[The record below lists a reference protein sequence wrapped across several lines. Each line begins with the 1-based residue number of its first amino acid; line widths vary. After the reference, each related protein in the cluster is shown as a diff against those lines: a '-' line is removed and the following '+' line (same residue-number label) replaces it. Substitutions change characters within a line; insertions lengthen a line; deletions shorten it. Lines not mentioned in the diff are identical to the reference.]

1 MPSQDVCRAY
11 VSIDIKQAKSS
22 NREILEAYHNA
33 QQDQLFRCVHEA
45 CWKTAEG
52 KVDCRFAS
60 VKATAAYKNI
70 PEYFVDVEDQ
80 ESYLAGC
87 RRLTLPLAIH
97 DAEIVP
103 AMEDMLKEHSGYL
116 SFGADLPFAAVDHWC
131 PSAQPAHQF
140 GDRLAAERMIGL
152 DALRDEGLTGEDVNV
167 IIVDHGLDKSAIEG
181 ELKGTY
187 GGGWKVYPVGQ
198 PPIEP
203 GTLKVVRG
211 VSQNN
216 HGMMIARNILAVAPK
231 VKLWDLPIVPLRIT
245 NLPKYLSDAQLA
257 FDDVLADSRLASG
270 RWVIVNAWAPFDRST
285 EVPRGSYANNP
296 SHPFNL
302 LMSDFV
308 DRNVDIVFAAGNC
321 GQFRPD
327 SRCGKYDIGPGK
339 SIFGANAHP
348 RVLTVGAITTHSL
361 WLGTASQGQGFEGL
375 ATDKKPDL
383 VAPSMFSERA
393 DRHTRNGGTSAACA
407 IAAGVVA
414 ALRQRWAPANVSPD
428 DLKNILRQTAKGPGK
443 PQWDDRLGYGVINAA
458 AAIAALSAG

>member
-1 MPSQDVCRAY
+1 M
-11 VSIDIKQAKSS
+11 
-22 NREILEAYHNA
+22 A
-33 QQDQLFRCVHEA
+33 Q
-45 CWKTAEG
+45 G
-52 KVDCRFAS
+52 KVDCTFAS
-60 VKATAAYKNI
+60 VKASAAHNGRLD
-70 PEYFVDVEDQ
+70 YFADAEDR
-80 ESYLAGC
+80 ESFLAGC
-87 RRLTLPLAIH
+87 CRLTLPLAIH
-97 DAEIVP
+97 DADIVP
-103 AMEDMLKEHSGYL
+103 AMEDMLKPHSGYL

-131 PSAQPAHQF
+131 PNAQPAHQF
-140 GDRLAAERMIGL
+140 GDRLAAERVIGL

-187 GGGWKVYPVGQ
+187 GGGWTVYPVGQ
-198 PPIEP
+198 PPIDP

-211 VSQNN
+211 VSQND

-257 FDDVLADSRLASG
+257 FDDVLADKRLASG

-285 EVPRGSYANNP
+285 EVPRGSYSNNP

-302 LMSDFV
+302 LMSDFADRKV
-308 DRNVDIVFAAGNC
+308 DVVFAAGNC

-348 RVLTVGAITTHSL
+348 RVLTVGAITTHPL
-361 WLGTASQGQGFEGL
+361 WIGTASQGRGFENL
-375 ATDKKPDL
+375 ATEKPDL

-414 ALRQRWAPANVSPD
+414 ALRQKWAPATVSPD
-428 DLKNILRQTAKGPGK
+428 DLKNILRKTAKRPGK
-443 PQWDDRLGYGVINAA
+443 PRWDERIGCGVINAA
-458 AAIAALSAG
+458 AAIAALP